1 MATEDNQSITHVD
14 LRSLGIAMLRDNP
27 TVATFNVGGW
37 EDLFVSCGKP
47 RNNKIGADCGPFIG
61 DMLRHNSPWAE
72 ELLKL

>member
-14 LRSLGIAMLRDNP
+14 LRSLGIAMLRDKR
-27 TVATFNVGGW
+27 TVATFNICEW
-37 EDLFVSCGKP
+37 EDLFVLSGKP

-72 ELLKL
+72 NLLEL